1 MVGCGLGRDR
11 GVGGNTFGGEVCIV
25 GQRVERS
32 SVEGERDLNLG
43 FVGVAVYESSAP
55 QIWLGHYCEKG
66 LKILMGVSDTKMQSK
81 HAFLN
86 SIIYTEPIVH
96 VPLHIVLSTY
106 RRTWAPVNALIFYWQ
121 TTFANASFVE
131 MLPVWKP
138 SL

>member
-11 GVGGNTFGGEVCIV
+11 GVGGNTFGGEICIV

-55 QIWLGHYCEKG
+55 QSWLGHYCEKG
-66 LKILMGVSDTKMQSK
+66 LKDLVVVSDTKMQSK

-86 SIIYTEPIVH
+86 SIIILNKFLH
-96 VPLHIVLSTY
+96 VPLHIVLST
-106 RRTWAPVNALIFYWQ
+106 
-121 TTFANASFVE
+121 
-131 MLPVWKP
+131 
-138 SL
+138 